1 MELETKEAFIKE
13 QPRSTNN
20 VLGNEFRLIA
30 KFPKSFSP
38 KHSNNKQE
46 DSDGNMKQSK
56 TRNITSKRVN
66 QFKSSNKSPVNA
78 KSKAIVFPRTSNQ
91 IELEKNEDLEPNIP
105 IYINEHYPNKQ
116 LERNSLRLAFIS
128 NNSKTLIL
136 KKIRLILALIDF
148 IIILL
153 SFVSAT
159 ILYFDH
165 FVYIHEGYI
174 IDDNSNQVR
183 FLCLILSIIQI
194 ILLIIRNKNIQQ
206 REILK
211 YFLNYFNSPV
221 VLKVFNKKLI
231 IESIIHIIQPYPFI
245 KFTFDIV
252 VLGNNITYSLNML
265 LFLLSLIRFYYL
277 YYIIDKWIIFS
288 SEQAKR
294 IYNFLI
300 KFSDQMMITIKSILK
315 HFGLIS
321 IYILFMVMLYMFS
334 LVFKVME
341 DYDANKKF
349 PVFTNITNCIWYIIV
364 TMAAIGYGDMVPLTL
379 IGRIIGV
386 LCCIVGVFFISMLF
400 VFLLLF
406 TTLEEAEHKVRLL
419 TNSLNIGL

>member
-1 MELETKEAFIKE
+1 MEFETKEALIIE
-13 QPRSTNN
+13 RPNSTNN
-20 VLGNEFRLIA
+20 MLDNKFRLKH
-30 KFPKSFSP
+30 KFPKSLSP
-38 KHSNNKQE
+38 KHSNINREEYK
-46 DSDGNMKQSK
+46 GNFRYSK
-56 TRNITSKRVN
+56 SKNITTNRIRQIKI
-66 QFKSSNKSPVNA
+66 SSKSPKIT
-78 KSKAIVFPRTSNQ
+78 KSTIAFPKTSNQ
-91 IELEKNEDLEPNIP
+91 IEIEKNENLEPNIP
-105 IYINEHYPNKQ
+105 AYINEHQHLNQ
-116 LERNSLRLAFIS
+116 MERNFLQLAFIS
-128 NNSKTLIL
+128 NDNKILIL
-136 KKIRLILALIDF
+136 KRIRFILVVLDF
-148 IIILL
+148 MIVII

-165 FVYIHEGYI
+165 FVYIHEGYVI
-174 IDDNSNQVR
+174 NSNSNQIR

-194 ILLIIRNKNIQQ
+194 ILLFIRNINFQQ

-211 YFLNYFNSPV
+211 YFLNYFNFPV
-221 VLKVFNKKLI
+221 MLKIVDKKLM
-231 IESIIHIIQPYPFI
+231 IESIVHIIQPYPFI
-245 KFTFDIV
+245 KFTFNII

-265 LFLLSLIRFYYL
+265 LFLLSLLRFYYL
-277 YYIIDKWIIFS
+277 YYIIDKGILFS

-315 HFGLIS
+315 YFGLIS
-321 IYILFMVMLYMFS
+321 IYLLFMIMLYIFS

-341 DYDANKKF
+341 DYDADSQF

-406 TTLEEAEHKVRLL
+406 TTLEEAEQKVRF
-419 TNSLNIGL
+419 